1 MRKCKICPVNTGMKS
16 WRLKVCHDSD
26 VQQAM
31 KRKVVACSA
40 EAALISIGIHLLLAF
55 FAGSTVLWSV
65 ISKQTVAFKSE
76 KIERSRLERRS
87 EQLPVNI
94 EELQKKV
101 PQPRM
106 VSRVVSASAGP
117 VSLPP
122 LMPEMGLKLAGK
134 PPEPRSLSGSSMPGN
149 MNIGVSGVNFFG
161 SRSKGE
167 KIVFILDASKQMMED
182 SKGGY
187 TTYKFAKDKVHELV
201 DAMPSATLFNVM
213 IYSDSSVDMFRP
225 QLVPAT
231 QANRDALK
239 EWLIPI
245 NSDPFNV
252 GGVARRYSPP
262 VSYQS
267 HIGAGA
273 RFWLRP
279 VQAAMEQTADT
290 IFVLCAAFGRYSA
303 SSAAGPSGGAR
314 AEPDPKQMAEYN
326 AKVAAVNAKAQKAFS
341 DENAARAKRG
351 LPPKIV
357 YDWNRY
363 MTEELR
369 LTMPTRPV
377 AAGGG
382 GGGSAAP
389 GLTQEEL
396 VLEHL
401 DTVWSYQYTARELAA
416 PRINFVYL
424 IAKDAS
430 TQREYE
436 DIMALRHIADAF
448 QGDFEFLRGSKT
460 MKNLLK

>member
-1 MRKCKICPVNTGMKS
+1 
-16 WRLKVCHDSD
+16 
-26 VQQAM
+26 M
-31 KRKVVACSA
+31 KRKVITCSA

-65 ISKQTVAFKSE
+65 ISKQTVAFKGE

-106 VSRVVSASAGP
+106 VSRVMSTAAGP

-122 LMPEMGLKLAGK
+122 LMPEMGLRLAGK
-134 PPEPRSLSGSSMPGN
+134 PPEPKSLSGSSMPGN
-149 MNIGVSGVNFFG
+149 MDIGVTGVNFFG

-182 SKGGY
+182 AKGGY

-201 DAMPSATLFNVM
+201 DAMPAATLFNVM

-239 EWLIPI
+239 EWLAPV

-252 GGVARRYSPP
+252 GRVDRRYTSP
-262 VSYQS
+262 VSYKS

-303 SSAAGPSGGAR
+303 ASSGGSSGGAR

-326 AKVAAVNAKAQKAFS
+326 ARVAAVNAKAQKAFS

-369 LTMPTRPV
+369 LTMPTRPT
-377 AAGGG
+377 AA
-382 GGGSAAP
+382 
-389 GLTQEEL
+389 
-396 VLEHL
+396 
-401 DTVWSYQYTARELAA
+401 DR
-416 PRINFVYL
+416 PRWI
-424 IAKDAS
+424 
-430 TQREYE
+430 
-436 DIMALRHIADAF
+436 
-448 QGDFEFLRGSKT
+448 
-460 MKNLLK
+460 

>member
-1 MRKCKICPVNTGMKS
+1 MKAS
-16 WRLKVCHDSD
+16 REENPG
-26 VQQAM
+26 QAL
-31 KRKVVACSA
+31 KRKIFACSA
-40 EAALISIGIHLLLAF
+40 EAAFISIVIHLLLAF

-65 ISKQTVAFKSE
+65 IGRQAVSFKGE
-76 KIERSRLERRS
+76 KIERSRLERRA

-106 VSRVVSASAGP
+106 VNRIVSASTGP
-117 VSLPP
+117 VNIP
-122 LMPEMGLKLAGK
+122 LLTPEMGLKLAGK
-134 PPEPRSLSGSSMPGN
+134 PLEPKSLSGSSMPGN
-149 MNIGVSGVNFFG
+149 LNIGVSGVNFFG
-161 SRSKGE
+161 VRSSGE
-167 KIVFILDASKQMMED
+167 KIVFVLDASKQMMED

-187 TTYKFAKDKVHELV
+187 TTYKFAKDKIHKLV
-201 DAMPSATLFNVM
+201 DAMPSATLFNVI

-225 QLVPAT
+225 QLVPAV

-239 EWLIPI
+239 EWLAPL
-245 NSDPFNV
+245 NSDPFDV
-252 GGVARRYSPP
+252 GRVARKYTPP
-262 VSYQS
+262 VAYKSQ
-267 HIGAGA
+267 IGAGT
-273 RFWLRP
+273 RFWLRA

-290 IFVLCAAFGRYSA
+290 IFVLCAGFGRY
-303 SSAAGPSGGAR
+303 GVPGGAR

-351 LPPKIV
+351 LPPKII

-369 LTMPTRPV
+369 LTLPARPS

-382 GGGSAAP
+382 GGAASVNM
-389 GLTQEEL
+389 TQEEL
-396 VLEHL
+396 VLDHL
-401 DTVWSYQYTARELAA
+401 DAVWSYQYTPRELAA

-424 IAKDAS
+424 IAKDAG

-436 DIMALRHIADAF
+436 DIMALRHIAEAF
-448 QGDFEFLRGSKT
+448 RGDFEFLRGAKT
-460 MKNLLK
+460 MRNLL